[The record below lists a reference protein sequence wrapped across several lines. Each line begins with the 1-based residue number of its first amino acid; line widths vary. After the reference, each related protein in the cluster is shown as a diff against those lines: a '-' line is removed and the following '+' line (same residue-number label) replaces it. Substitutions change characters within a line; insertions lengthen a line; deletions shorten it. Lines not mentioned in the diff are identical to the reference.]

1 MIINLSSKLVLPLI
15 DQGYVNLYYDSGT
28 TVTPQSN
35 YGGYKTVYVE
45 GIRGSHEV
53 AEFGTSDY
61 TVTPSGGAD
70 MIKSVTVKG
79 IKAERLYGSLSEK
92 EQVFTPTSPNV
103 GFSSMQFYGPT
114 NRSVIYAKPLPN
126 DFTYKPTHADDYGIG
141 TLNLSA
147 ALLQE
152 KTIEPEENAIPV
164 KPDSGYYGLS
174 KVTVKG
180 GSSAKVAYYTFYGND
195 SRSFSQP
202 TNVIIKN
209 PTNIIIMNT
218 TDYNSRE
225 ADDTVLVTAML
236 SQSSGI
242 IYGEDAE
249 HFTKY
254 GNSYSISDISY
265 SSGTR
270 TTDFTFPWTSV
281 DHATGHLY
289 GLYFQSGVQYFVAI
303 YGT

>member
-15 DQGYVNLYYDSGT
+15 DRGYVNLYYDSGT

-35 YGGYKTVYVE
+35 YSGYKTVYVE
-45 GIRGSHEV
+45 GIRGSHEA

-70 MIKSVTVKG
+70 MIKSATVKG
-79 IKAERLYGSLSEK
+79 IKAQILYGSLSEK

-103 GFSSMQFYGPT
+103 GFSSMRFYSPT

-126 DFTYKPTHADDYGIG
+126 DFTYTPTYADDYGIG

-152 KTIEPEENAIPV
+152 KTEEPKEEAFQV

-174 KVTVKG
+174 KVTIKG
-180 GSSAKVAYYTFYGND
+180 KTGYKAYERTYTGND
-195 SRSFSQP
+195 NNIYTAS
-202 TNVIIKN
+202 NVPDSEYIKN
-209 PTNIIIMNT
+209 PIQIIIAAINT
-218 TDYNSRE
+218 IPTIFYWRVLTSASVCADYGYTIHSYRN
-225 ADDTVLVTAML
+225 D
-236 SQSSGI
+236 SG
-242 IYGEDAE
+242 
-249 HFTKY
+249 
-254 GNSYSISDISY
+254 
-265 SSGTR
+265 R
-270 TTDFTFPWTSV
+270 TTQMAQTYLSAYNYKTNSSNGFSLTVPDFSDSTVAFHSR
-281 DHATGHLY
+281 
-289 GLYFQSGVQYFVAI
+289 VQYFIGI